1 MTAERTAELRR
12 GWWGFSGF
20 QATGMIKWGQ
30 ISKPKKVPR
39 ASNKTQKTP
48 WTLNNP
54 KKSHAKFLSF
64 KNLRKGKQVWL
75 YFNRRTMRPRYAGT
89 ITNLQIV
96 LNSQKNL
103 YLPSHPK
110 NTCQIFLP
118 QKIPESKISDP
129 KKICQLS
136 LLLEIQCTP
145 PPPFQGCRVFGK
157 KNFTGLLD
165 ITSTR
170 NCIIYKK
177 SLH

>member
-1 MTAERTAELRR
+1 MTAERTAELRG

-54 KKSHAKFLSF
+54 KKSHAKFLSL
-64 KNLRKGKQVWL
+64 KNIFGKESKFGCTLIAEQCGWDMQAL
-75 YFNRRTMRPRYAGT
+75 SWIFRLFWIAKKISTYQAT
-89 ITNLQIV
+89 
-96 LNSQKNL
+96 
-103 YLPSHPK
+103 PK

-145 PPPFQGCRVFGK
+145 PPFQGCRVFGK

>member
-1 MTAERTAELRR
+1 MTAERTAELRG

-54 KKSHAKFLSF
+54 KKSHAKFLSL

-96 LNSQKNL
+96 LNSQKKSL
-103 YLPSHPK
+103 LIKP
-110 NTCQIFLP
+110 P
-118 QKIPESKISDP
+118 QKILAKFSYP
-129 KKICQLS
+129 KKSQNKKFQTQKNLS
-136 LLLEIQCTP
+136 IIPWNPVHPT
-145 PPPFQGCRVFGK
+145 PPFQGCRVFGK
-157 KNFTGLLD
+157 KNFTGPLD